1 MPTGSIV
8 KSLRVLGDINRL
20 RMLLLLAR
28 EELSVAELQ
37 EILGMGQSSIS
48 THLAQLKHAGLVE
61 DRRAGKNI
69 WYSAKSDGE
78 VLPGLLAVLQAA
90 PQELPEAQHDQ
101 AALDLVLRKRQDKT
115 RAFFDDM
122 AGRLGREY
130 VPGRSWKSIAEA
142 LLLLLPPMVIADLGA
157 GEGAFSLLLAQR
169 AQQVIAVD
177 NSDRMVELGSALAR
191 KQGVPALEYR
201 KGDLEAVPI
210 ADGSVDLALFSQSLH
225 HAMHPER
232 AVAEA
237 WRILKPG
244 GRVAI
249 LDLVQHRFAEA
260 RELYADVWL
269 GFSEVELELMLGKAG
284 FGNVHTA
291 VVHKETEA
299 PFFQTVLATGNK
311 GPE

>member
-1 MPTGSIV
+1 MPIGSIV
-8 KSLRVLGDINRL
+8 KSLRVLGDTTRL
-20 RMLLLLAR
+20 RMLLLLSR

-37 EILGMGQSSIS
+37 EILGSGQSTIS

-61 DRRAGKNI
+61 DRRTGKNI
-69 WYSAKSDGE
+69 WYRSKSEGE
-78 VLPGLLAVLQAA
+78 VLSQLLAALQQA
-90 PQELPEAQHDQ
+90 PDEIPEARHDQ
-101 AALDLVLRKRQDKT
+101 AALELVLRKRQDKT

-130 VPGRSWKSIAEA
+130 VPGRSWRSVAEA
-142 LLLLLPPMVIADLGA
+142 LLYLLPPMVIADLGA

-177 NSDRMVELGSALAR
+177 NSDKMVELGSALAQ
-191 KQGVPALEYR
+191 KQGVTALEYR

-225 HAMHPER
+225 HALHPER

-244 GRVAI
+244 GRIAI

-269 GFSEVELELMLGKAG
+269 GFSEVELESLLSKAG
-284 FGNVHTA
+284 FTAVHTA
-291 VVHKETEA
+291 IVHKETEA
-299 PFFQTVLATGNK
+299 PFFQTVLATGSK
-311 GPE
+311 T

>member
-8 KSLRVLGDINRL
+8 KSLRVLGDTNRL
-20 RMLLLLAR
+20 RMLLLLSR

-69 WYSAKSDGE
+69 WYSAKTDGE
-78 VLPGLLAVLQAA
+78 VLPGLLAVLQHA

-177 NSDRMVELGSALAR
+177 NSDKMVELGSALAR

-210 ADGSVDLALFSQSLH
+210 TDGSVDLALFSQSLH

-311 GPE
+311 

>member
-1 MPTGSIV
+1 MASIV

-20 RMLLLLAR
+20 RMLLLLSR

-61 DRRAGKNI
+61 DRRTGKNI
-69 WYSAKSDGE
+69 WYRSKADGE
-78 VLPGLLAVLQAA
+78 VLSGLLGTLQQA
-90 PQELPEAQHDQ
+90 PEEIPEAAHDQ

-130 VPGRSWKSIAEA
+130 VPGRSWKSMAEA
-142 LLLLLPPMVIADLGA
+142 LLLMLPPMVIADLGA

-177 NSDRMVELGSALAR
+177 NSDKMVELGTQLAQ
-191 KQGVPALEYR
+191 KQGVAALEYR

-210 ADGSVDLALFSQSLH
+210 ADSTVDMALFSQSLH
-225 HAMHPER
+225 HALHPER
-232 AVAEA
+232 AIAEA

-244 GRVAI
+244 GRITI
-249 LDLVQHRFAEA
+249 LDLVQHRFTEA
-260 RELYADVWL
+260 REMYADVWL
-269 GFSEVELELMLGKAG
+269 GFSEVELELLLSKSG
-284 FGNVHTA
+284 FENVHTA

-299 PFFQTVLATGNK
+299 PFFQTVLASGNK
-311 GPE
+311 APA

>member
-1 MPTGSIV
+1 MTSIV
-8 KSLRVLGDINRL
+8 KSLRVLGDTNRL

-61 DRRAGKNI
+61 DRRTGKNI
-69 WYSAKSDGE
+69 WYRSKSGSE
-78 VLPGLLAVLQAA
+78 VLSGLLDGIQQT
-90 PQELPEAQHDQ
+90 PEELPEAEHDQ

-142 LLLLLPPMVIADLGA
+142 LLLLL
-157 GEGAFSLLLAQR
+157 QR

-177 NSDRMVELGSALAR
+177 NSDKMVELGSALAR

-225 HAMHPER
+225 HAQHPER
-232 AVAEA
+232 AIAEA

-244 GRVAI
+244 GRIAI

-269 GFSEVELELMLGKAG
+269 GFSEVELESLLTKAG

-299 PFFQTVLATGNK
+299 PFFQTLLATANK
-311 GPE
+311 ASREHEGEG

>member
-1 MPTGSIV
+1 
-8 KSLRVLGDINRL
+8 
-20 RMLLLLAR
+20 MLLLLSR

-61 DRRAGKNI
+61 DRRTGKNI
-69 WYSAKSDGE
+69 WYRSKADGE
-78 VLPGLLAVLQAA
+78 VLSGLLGTLQQA
-90 PQELPEAQHDQ
+90 PEEIPEAAHDQ

-130 VPGRSWKSIAEA
+130 VPGRSWKSMAEA
-142 LLLLLPPMVIADLGA
+142 LLLMLPPMVIADLGA

-177 NSDRMVELGSALAR
+177 NSDKMVELGTQLAQ
-191 KQGVPALEYR
+191 KQGVAALEYR

-210 ADGSVDLALFSQSLH
+210 ADSTVDMALFSQSLH
-225 HAMHPER
+225 HALHPER
-232 AVAEA
+232 AIAEA

-244 GRVAI
+244 GRITI
-249 LDLVQHRFAEA
+249 LDLVQHRFTEA
-260 RELYADVWL
+260 REMYADVWL
-269 GFSEVELELMLGKAG
+269 GFSEVELELLLSKSG
-284 FGNVHTA
+284 FENVHTA

-299 PFFQTVLATGNK
+299 PFFQTVLASGNK
-311 GPE
+311 APA

>member
-1 MPTGSIV
+1 MAIPSIV
-8 KSLRVLGDINRL
+8 KSLRVLGDANRL
-20 RMLLLLAR
+20 RMLLLLSR

-37 EILGMGQSSIS
+37 EILGMGQSTIS
-48 THLAQLKHAGLVE
+48 THLAQLKHAGMVE

-69 WYSAKSDGE
+69 WYRSKSGE
-78 VLPGLLAVLQAA
+78 VLSKMLALLQ
-90 PQELPEAQHDQ
+90 QEDLPEARHDQ
-101 AALDLVLRKRQDKT
+101 AALQLVLRKRQDKT

-142 LLLLLPPMVIADLGA
+142 LLLMLPPMVIADLGA

-177 NSDRMVELGSALAR
+177 NSDKMVELGSDLAR
-191 KQGVPALEYR
+191 KQGVPALEY
-201 KGDLEAVPI
+201 PI

-225 HAMHPER
+225 HAQHPER

-244 GRVAI
+244 GRIAI

-269 GFSEVELELMLGKAG
+269 GFSEVELELLLGKTG
-284 FGNVHTA
+284 FGNLHTA

-299 PFFQTVLATGNK
+299 PFFQTVLATGIK
-311 GPE
+311 SI

>member
-1 MPTGSIV
+1 MASIV

-20 RMLLLLAR
+20 RMWLLLSQ

-61 DRRAGKNI
+61 DRRTGKNS
-69 WYSAKSDGE
+69 WYRSK
-78 VLPGLLAVLQAA
+78 PGDAGVSRLLGALQTE
-90 PQELPEAQHDQ
+90 ELAESRQDQ
-101 AALDLVLRKRQDKT
+101 AALELVLRKRQDKT

-122 AGRLGREY
+122 AGRLGRSY
-130 VPGRSWKSIAEA
+130 VPGRSWRSVAEA
-142 LLLLLPPMVIADLGA
+142 LLYLLPPLVIADLGA

-177 NSDRMVELGSALAR
+177 NSDKMVELGSSLAQ
-191 KQGVPALEYR
+191 KQGVTALEYR

-210 ADGSVDLALFSQSLH
+210 ADGAVDLALFSQSLH
-225 HAMHPER
+225 HAIHPER

-244 GRVAI
+244 GRITV
-249 LDLVQHRFAEA
+249 LDLLQHRFAEA

-269 GFSEVELELMLGKAG
+269 GFSEVELQGLLGSAG

-299 PFFQTVLATGNK
+299 PFFQTVLATGIK
-311 GPE
+311 ASP

>member
-1 MPTGSIV
+1 MASIV
-8 KSLRVLGDINRL
+8 KSLRVLGDTNRL
-20 RMLLLLAR
+20 RIVLLLAC

-37 EILGMGQSSIS
+37 EILGMGQSTIS

-61 DRRAGKNI
+61 DRRTGKNI
-69 WYSAKSDGE
+69 WYRFKTESGVSGLIDLLQNATHEIAEAK
-78 VLPGLLAVLQAA
+78 
-90 PQELPEAQHDQ
+90 HDQ
-101 AALDLVLRKRQDKT
+101 AALELILRKRQDKT

-130 VPGRSWKSIAEA
+130 VPGRSWQSIAEA
-142 LLLLLPPMVIADLGA
+142 LLQLLPPLVIADLGA

-177 NSDRMVELGSALAR
+177 NSDKMVELGSSLAR
-191 KQGVPALEYR
+191 KQGVTALEYR

-210 ADGSVDLALFSQSLH
+210 ADDAVDLALFSQSLH
-225 HAMHPER
+225 HALHPER

-244 GRVAI
+244 GRVTV
-249 LDLVQHRFAEA
+249 LDLLQHRFAEA

-269 GFSEVELELMLGKAG
+269 GFSEVQLEGLLENAG
-284 FGNVHTA
+284 FETVHTA

-299 PFFQTVLATGNK
+299 PFFQTVLATGIKANA
-311 GPE
+311 